1 MRYFLENLF
10 TLQPQNLIPEAV
22 WLGAGLY
29 FLVLLACF
37 HSILTFTNQR
47 KKGKLVWGM
56 IVLLPF
62 VGPVVYAGFRLRT
75 SDSTLKELWK
85 SQNPKAQ

>member
-10 TLQPQNLIPEAV
+10 TLQAQNLIPETV
-22 WLGAGLY
+22 WLGSGLY

-37 HSILTFTNQR
+37 HSILTFTKLR
-47 KKGKLVWGM
+47 KMGKMVWGL

-62 VGPVVYAGFRLRT
+62 VGPVVYAGFRLKT
-75 SDSTLKELWK
+75 SDSTIKELW
-85 SQNPKAQ
+85 QANNP